1 MENYIVNPVLPGFH
15 PDPSII
21 RVGADYYMAVSTFE
35 WFPGVCI
42 YHSTDLQNWE
52 LAARPLDRVSQ
63 LDMKGNDASGGVF
76 APCLSYD
83 NGVFYLVYTNVRT
96 HWYEFMD
103 CHNYLV
109 TASDIR
115 GEWSEPVYLHS
126 MGFDPSLFHDEDGR
140 KWVVSIVR
148 HYRKMRVQ
156 KIALQE
162 YDPVLKKMTGPLTE
176 IFGGSGL
183 TAPEGPHLYRKDGFY
198 YIMTAEGGT
207 EYGHAVTMGRSER
220 IGGPYE
226 LSPYNPVLTSRND
239 LTLPLQKAG
248 HADLVE
254 APDGEWYMVH
264 LCGRPLPPF
273 RRCILGRETAVQHVR
288 WTEDGWLC
296 LADGGKEPQV
306 RVPVSWPVE
315 RKLEEEIR
323 YSFQGPD
330 LSPDF
335 FSLRVPLGE
344 ALSLTERPGCLRLT
358 GKDSPNSR
366 FEQSLIARRQ
376 EDFAFSFETELD
388 FEPSS
393 ERQMAGILYFY
404 DECDFYYL
412 RVTCGQSG
420 QKILDV
426 MLMNRGKTEYVP
438 DCGIAVP
445 EGRSIRLKLVVR
457 RTEAS
462 CYYSLEEG
470 VWQQAGNTLDASLL
484 SDEYPEEGAYTGAM
498 VGLGCHDMAYRSA
511 KAYFKYAVYRREG
524 TGMEI
529 DR

>member
-156 KIALQE
+156 MIALQE

-254 APDGEWYMVH
+254 APDGEWN
-264 LCGRPLPPF
+264 
-273 RRCILGRETAVQHVR
+273 I
-288 WTEDGWLC
+288 
-296 LADGGKEPQV
+296 
-306 RVPVSWPVE
+306 
-315 RKLEEEIR
+315 
-323 YSFQGPD
+323 
-330 LSPDF
+330 
-335 FSLRVPLGE
+335 
-344 ALSLTERPGCLRLT
+344 
-358 GKDSPNSR
+358 
-366 FEQSLIARRQ
+366 
-376 EDFAFSFETELD
+376 
-388 FEPSS
+388 SS
-393 ERQMAGILYFY
+393 SVF
-404 DECDFYYL
+404 
-412 RVTCGQSG
+412 
-420 QKILDV
+420 
-426 MLMNRGKTEYVP
+426 
-438 DCGIAVP
+438 
-445 EGRSIRLKLVVR
+445 
-457 RTEAS
+457 
-462 CYYSLEEG
+462 
-470 VWQQAGNTLDASLL
+470 
-484 SDEYPEEGAYTGAM
+484 
-498 VGLGCHDMAYRSA
+498 
-511 KAYFKYAVYRREG
+511 
-524 TGMEI
+524 
-529 DR
+529 

>member
-1 MENYIVNPVLPGFH
+1 
-15 PDPSII
+15 
-21 RVGADYYMAVSTFE
+21 
-35 WFPGVCI
+35 
-42 YHSTDLQNWE
+42 
-52 LAARPLDRVSQ
+52 
-63 LDMKGNDASGGVF
+63 
-76 APCLSYD
+76 
-83 NGVFYLVYTNVRT
+83 
-96 HWYEFMD
+96 
-103 CHNYLV
+103 
-109 TASDIR
+109 
-115 GEWSEPVYLHS
+115 
-126 MGFDPSLFHDEDGR
+126 
-140 KWVVSIVR
+140 
-148 HYRKMRVQ
+148 
-156 KIALQE
+156 
-162 YDPVLKKMTGPLTE
+162 
-176 IFGGSGL
+176 
-183 TAPEGPHLYRKDGFY
+183 
-198 YIMTAEGGT
+198 
-207 EYGHAVTMGRSER
+207 
-220 IGGPYE
+220 
-226 LSPYNPVLTSRND
+226 
-239 LTLPLQKAG
+239 
-248 HADLVE
+248 
-254 APDGEWYMVH
+254 MVH

-273 RRCILGRETAVQHVR
+273 RRCILGRETAVQHVK

-366 FEQSLIARRQ
+366 FEQSLVARRQ

-426 MLMNRGKTEYVP
+426 MRMNRGKTEYVP

>member
-1 MENYIVNPVLPGFH
+1 MENYTDYHIENPILPGFH

-21 RVGADYYMAVSTFE
+21 RVGSDYYLAVSTFE

-52 LAARPLDRVSQ
+52 LAARPLSRVSQ

-109 TASDIR
+109 TATDIR
-115 GEWSEPVYLHS
+115 GEWSEPVYLQS

-140 KWVVSIVR
+140 KWLVSIER
-148 HYRKMRVQ
+148 HYRQNRVQ
-156 KIALQE
+156 KIVLQE
-162 YDPVLKKMTGPLTE
+162 YDPVLKRLTGPMKE

-183 TAPEGPHLYRKDGFY
+183 TVPEGPHLYRRNGYY

-220 IGGPYE
+220 IDGPYE
-226 LSPYNPVLTSRND
+226 LHPDNPVLTSRYD
-239 LTLPLQKAG
+239 MTLPLQKAG

-273 RRCILGRETAVQHVR
+273 RRCILGRETAIQHVK
-288 WTEDGWLC
+288 WAEDGWLY
-296 LADGGKEPQV
+296 LADGGKEPKTTV
-306 RVPVSWPVE
+306 SVSWPIE
-315 RKLEEEIR
+315 HKTGKNTGREIR
-323 YSFQGPD
+323 YSFDGPK
-330 LSPDF
+330 LHPDF
-335 FSLRVPLGE
+335 HSLRVPLLE
-344 ALSLTERPGCLRLT
+344 AMSFTDRPGYLRLT

-376 EDFAFSFETELD
+376 EAFDFSFETEVE

-412 RVTCGQSG
+412 RVTCGIRG
-420 QKILDV
+420 EKIVDV
-426 MLMNRGKTEYVP
+426 MQMNRGKTAYMPE
-438 DCGIAVP
+438 DGIAVP
-445 EGRSIRLKLVVR
+445 EGECIRLKLVVNQ
-457 RTEAS
+457 TEGQF
-462 CYYSLEEG
+462 YYSLEDGEWRN
-470 VWQQAGNTLDASLL
+470 VGNTLDASLL
-484 SDEYPEEGAYTGAM
+484 SDEYPEQGAYTGAM

-511 KAYFKYAVYRREG
+511 KAYFKYAVYREG
-524 TGMEI
+524 
-529 DR
+529 